1 MALRG
6 PLEGIKTEI
15 CELKISVRC
24 LGIAVGTGQ
33 IGDSIN
39 MDNFNYLLWDNGLF
53 TFFTNELVA
62 WAIYIM

>member
-24 LGIAVGTGQ
+24 LGTAVGTGQ

-39 MDNFNYLLWDNGLF
+39 MDNFNYLL
-53 TFFTNELVA
+53 
-62 WAIYIM
+62 